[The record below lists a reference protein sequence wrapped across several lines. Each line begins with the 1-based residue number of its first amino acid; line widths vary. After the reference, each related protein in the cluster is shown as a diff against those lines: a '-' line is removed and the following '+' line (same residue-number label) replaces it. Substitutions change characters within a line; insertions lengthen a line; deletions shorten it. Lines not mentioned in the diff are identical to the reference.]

1 MAKCGISYHNTIHF
15 HLLKNAPGWDFPY
28 KHLKVYAIHKALKQD
43 KEDQAKDL
51 NKVKVALKSSEK
63 EVKQIT
69 YKFEKKVAT
78 LEERINDFKSS
89 KLLEEKALIKKCGK
103 KLKIIQLE
111 EN

>member
-1 MAKCGISYHNTIHF
+1 MRIKYLQDQLKKVSENKQKLKAKAGAKQKKQII
-15 HLLKNAPGWDFPY
+15 LLIDAKRVLQI
-28 KHLKVYAIHKALKQD
+28 KHENVFAIRKALKQD

-51 NKVKVALKSSEK
+51 NKLKVALKSSEK

-89 KLLEEKALIKKCGK
+89 KLLEEKA
-103 KLKIIQLE
+103 
-111 EN
+111 